1 MISHEQFAEFARQG
15 YNRIPVALE
24 LLADLDTPLSVYLK
38 VANQPYSYLFESVHG
53 GERWGRYSIIGL
65 PSRRLLVVTDHS
77 VRIFEGEILQD
88 DIRTQDPLAFIEEYQ
103 QQFRV
108 PLIANLPRFTGGL
121 VGYFGYDCVRYVEKK
136 LAAVSKPD
144 PIGMPDILLMLSEE
158 VIVFDNLKESIYLI
172 THADPSEA
180 NAYAR
185 SLERLE
191 FGLILEDE
199 QLRIYGAGI
208 LSGPTETVFSIEG
221 RSPNRIHLNVDRV
234 MRTDYTIS
242 DLQATYFVIESFRE
256 LFHLTE
262 QRGFEPIYESLAPA
276 FQYAK
281 TAALDTDHIY
291 HRGTQEYE
299 LRAGRGS
306 GAKPD

>member
-65 PSRRLLVVTDHS
+65 PSRRRLVVTGHS
-77 VRIFEGEILQD
+77 VQVYEGDILQD
-88 DIRTQDPLAFIEEYQ
+88 DVRTEDPLAYIEQYQ
-103 QQFRV
+103 TRFKV
-108 PLIANLPRFTGGL
+108 PAVANLPRFTGGL

-144 PIGMPDILLMLSEE
+144 PIGMPDIQLMLSEE

-172 THADPSEA
+172 THADPGEA

-191 FGLILEDE
+191 QLAHRLRTAGAPAEPRCDAPPTREGDFRSGCGESVFKQGVERIKEYILAGDVM
-199 QLRIYGAGI
+199 QVVPSQRLTAPYGHSPMALYRALR
-208 LSGPTETVFSIEG
+208 
-221 RSPNRIHLNVDRV
+221 HLNPSPY
-234 MRTDYTIS
+234 M
-242 DLQATYFVIESFRE
+242 YFVNCGNAHIVGSSPE
-256 LFHLTE
+256 
-262 QRGFEPIYESLAPA
+262 ILARSRVA
-276 FQYAK
+276 
-281 TAALDTDHIY
+281 
-291 HRGTQEYE
+291 R
-299 LRAGRGS
+299 
-306 GAKPD
+306 